1 MTDDWMN
8 NDSVEKIY
16 INSRSKLNFLGGYV
30 TNLTTVLN
38 LIFSL
43 PNNSLNEIQN
53 EVEWFQTKLI
63 EMYDPYLYQWK

>member
-1 MTDDWMN
+1 MVFNFVNHLMTDDWMS
-8 NDSVEKIY
+8 DDRVIY

-53 EVEWFQTKLI
+53 EV
-63 EMYDPYLYQWK
+63 

>member
-1 MTDDWMN
+1 MIHINQKGFNFSHVMTDDWMN

-53 EVEWFQTKLI
+53 EV
-63 EMYDPYLYQWK
+63 

>member
-1 MTDDWMN
+1 MQQIIT
-8 NDSVEKIY
+8 S
-16 INSRSKLNFLGGYV
+16 
-30 TNLTTVLN
+30 TTVLN